1 MSPPFHRSP
10 VRAHGSFSGLPQK
23 ANVKKAKDV
32 EFAAHRA
39 RILPLT
45 ALAGILKV

>member
-1 MSPPFHRSP
+1 LKIL
-10 VRAHGSFSGLPQK
+10 VTG
-23 ANVKKAKDV
+23 AKDV